1 MTLPSVKLSI
11 LLPDGPV
18 ISALKF
24 CTLSLCENGANEPPR
39 YHEMVGT
46 GLPEELQAMLTES
59 PSCTV
64 TVPVRFMV
72 VGIPGA
78 YIFTGS

>member
-1 MTLPSVKLSI
+1 MLPSVKLKTSFG
-11 LLPDGPV
+11 D

-24 CTLSLCENGANEPPR
+24 CILSLFGNGASEAPR

-46 GLPEELQAMLTES
+46 GLPEEKQVILSES

-64 TVPVRFMV
+64 TVPFRFV
-72 VGIPGA
+72 VIGA
-78 YIFTGS
+78 PAVKYSLIGSNV